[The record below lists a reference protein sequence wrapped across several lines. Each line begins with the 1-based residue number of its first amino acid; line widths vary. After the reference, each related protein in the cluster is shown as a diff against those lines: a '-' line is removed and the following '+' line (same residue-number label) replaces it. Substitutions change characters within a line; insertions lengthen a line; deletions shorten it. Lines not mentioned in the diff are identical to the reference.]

1 MTFNMIVTICMF
13 IVIVVLLFKEVANPG
28 VIFACVA
35 LVGGLIMG
43 CSFRELNGMIW
54 DGFGQVGGSVFLMVF
69 AVAYFGILHEAG
81 VFKVL
86 VRGIMRLLGTNVTA
100 VMIVTNLLSIGTQL
114 DGSGATTCLC
124 TLPPMRPVAEKFKI
138 RPEAILLIFTFGSGS
153 MLLLPWMPGFEQ
165 CMAYVGSDAYTGFR
179 LAIVPFIVVTVL
191 SFVACIIVA
200 MVEKKRGAG
209 ITKEQFELLRQ
220 EINESTKV
228 EGGRKGVMIFDAVFT
243 VILIVTMLAGWTNAN
258 VCFGIG
264 LLIMLVVNFRTKEER
279 DAYIAKQARTIAN
292 ISITMFGLAAFLGV
306 VDATGA
312 MNDLAVFLTSGMS
325 EGALRHLPLITCIL
339 GLPLEIFIGNA
350 SSAIIIPAVAGLVAP
365 LGIDSA
371 SYMAAYFASITCSI
385 NLCLFCATPY
395 LAMEL
400 SGVQIKPW
408 IKYAVLPCFIHSIIM
423 ALTCVACGLIPL

>member
-28 VIFACVA
+28 IIFACVA

-43 CSFRELNGMIW
+43 CSFRDLNGMIW
-54 DGFGQVGGSVFLMVF
+54 DGFSWVGGSVFLMVF

-81 VFKVL
+81 VFKLL
-86 VRGIMRLLGTNVTA
+86 VRGIMRLLGTNITA

-138 RPEAILLIFTFGSGS
+138 RPEAILLVFTFGSGS

-179 LAIVPFIVVTVL
+179 LALIPFIGGIVL
-191 SFVACIIVA
+191 SLAACIVIAA
-200 MVEKKRGAG
+200 MERKHGAG
-209 ITKEQFELLRQ
+209 ISKEEFALLKK
-220 EINESTKV
+220 EIDESTKV
-228 EGGRKGVMIFDAVFT
+228 DGKNKAVMIFDIVFT
-243 VILIVTMLAGWTNAN
+243 LALIVTMLAGWTNAN

-264 LLIMLVVNFRTKEER
+264 LLIMMAINFKNKDAR
-279 DAYIAKQARTIAN
+279 DAYIAKQARPIAN
-292 ISITMFGLAAFLGV
+292 IAITMFGLAAFLGV
-306 VDATGA
+306 TDATGA
-312 MNDLAVFLTSGMS
+312 MNELAVFLTSGMS
-325 EGALRHLPLITCIL
+325 DSMLRHLPFITCIL

-365 LGIDSA
+365 LGIDPA
-371 SYMAAYFASITCSI
+371 AYMASYFASIICSI

-395 LAMEL
+395 LALEL
-400 SGVQIKPW
+400 SGARMKRWV
-408 IKYAVLPCFIHSIIM
+408 KYAVLPCFIHSIIM
-423 ALTCVACGLIPL
+423 ALLCVLSGLIPL